1 MQKHTLSLG
10 VALSVLLVPSVLW
23 AQSVPSP
30 VSGLQAV
37 VQNGQVAVS
46 WNIPAEQDI
55 AYYRVYFSAQPI
67 LENGG
72 AYDDFE
78 ATQNANTFYTLQHRP
93 AKGTLY
99 IAVLAVNLQGI
110 EGEVFVEEAVVN
122 VGSPPDAPSFMPT
135 LEEYSPPVQEEQAPS
150 EQAVEE
156 DPVQLFDL
164 APENDPTPEEVQEL
178 QQTIQEQVESL
189 PTWQE
194 VDYKGKLHL
203 ILTDVPSPT
212 EVVLTFSGN
221 PTVDAQRAPEAFS
234 IINSNGDSLRIESIF
249 IEGDIITVSTEK
261 QTRDSMYEI
270 KLSEPLEGRDGSP
283 LDATNRQA
291 FFVGHPAG
299 QEEVQEVEIPTAPTP
314 EVEADPRGISD
325 LTLTTSSLLNGTYT
339 VHARWNVRNA
349 YNDLV
354 YYSIRQSNDGG
365 ETFSAPELMPFAVS
379 GLDIPGV
386 LPGEYGVAISTINI
400 FGAQTPEVFTSVR
413 VGPQEPPK
421 PPEPVVQPAPE
432 ESQVGGVEATVTQE
446 SVEEEEAETIRT
458 VGSSNLSQ
466 SGAGIA
472 LGALGTLGAC
482 AGLYRKRKHK
492 KVL

>member
-10 VALSVLLVPSVLW
+10 VALSALFVPGVLL

-46 WNIPAEQDI
+46 WNAPSEQNV
-55 AYYRVYFSAQPI
+55 AYYRVYFSTRPI

-78 ATQNANTFYTLQHRP
+78 ATQNANTFYTLQYKP
-93 AKGTLY
+93 AAGTLY
-99 IAVLAVNLQGI
+99 IAVLAVNLLGI
-110 EGEVFVEEAVVN
+110 EGEVFVEEAVVSI
-122 VGSPPDAPSFMPT
+122 GSSSDAPAFVPT
-135 LEEYSPPVQEEQAPS
+135 LEEYSPPAQQTPPDQVIEEG
-150 EQAVEE
+150 
-156 DPVQLFDL
+156 PVQLFDL

-178 QQTIQEQVESL
+178 QQTIQEQVDSL

-212 EVVLTFSGN
+212 EVTLTFSGN

-234 IINSNGDSLRIESIF
+234 IVNSNGDSLRIESIF
-249 IEGDIITVSTEK
+249 IEGDIITVSTEN

-299 QEEVQEVEIPTAPTP
+299 EEKVQEVEIPTPQAPEQP
-314 EVEADPRGISD
+314 ADPRGVSD

-365 ETFSAPELMPFAVS
+365 ETFSAPELMPFAIS
-379 GLDIPGV
+379 GLDIPSV

-400 FGAQTPEVFTSVR
+400 FGAQAPEVFTSVS

-421 PPEPVVQPAPE
+421 PPEPVVQPVSE
-432 ESQVGGVEATVTQE
+432 ESQVGGVEATIT
-446 SVEEEEAETIRT
+446 EEEVEVVETVRT

-472 LGALGTLGAC
+472 LGTLGTIGAC